1 MNFTAIVNDIMAA
14 LSHHINDR
22 PKCIFMSEPLY
33 EYLNKYYLFD
43 LRRPNNEHID
53 GFKSIYGIP
62 VKPFESEDYEWWLS
76 WEKYSY
82 KNT

>member
-1 MNFTAIVNDIMAA
+1 MNFTAIVNDIMAT

-33 EYLNKYYLFD
+33 KYLLNQYFLD
-43 LRRPNNEHID
+43 RPKPNEMTT
-53 GFKSIYGIP
+53 IYGIS

>member
-14 LSHHINDR
+14 LSHHINDH

-33 EYLNKYYLFD
+33 KYLLKQYFLDRPKPNKTTT
-43 LRRPNNEHID
+43 
-53 GFKSIYGIP
+53 IYGIP